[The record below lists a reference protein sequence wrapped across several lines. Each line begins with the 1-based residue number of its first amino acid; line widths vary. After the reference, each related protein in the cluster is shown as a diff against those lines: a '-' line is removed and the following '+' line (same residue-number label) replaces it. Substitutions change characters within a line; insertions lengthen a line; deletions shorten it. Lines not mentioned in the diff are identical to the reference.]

1 MAEEIPFKD
10 KIKTLHFMDR
20 TGKGSRVDTVR
31 HPTEGYLM
39 KKTREGDPDAGY
51 VTHTEHAKGD
61 RVDAVVAP
69 KTLTV
74 RATNPSPKG

>member
-1 MAEEIPFKD
+1 VSDEMPFKD

-20 TGKGSRVDTVR
+20 SGAGNRSRDLR
-31 HPTEGYLM
+31 HPTEGYRM
-39 KKTREGDPDAGY
+39 KETREGDPDAGY

-69 KTLTV
+69 KTLKLT
-74 RATNPSPKG
+74 TTTQG